1 VVAGQEH
8 GDVAARRIHA
18 RIRSREHKTM
28 SAIPRLRQ
36 DYDGP
41 ALLSYG
47 FRPFFLFGALYAA
60 LAMLVWL
67 PFFYGELTVAT
78 AFAPRDWHVHEML
91 FGYLAAV
98 ITGFL
103 LTAVPN
109 WTGRLPLQ
117 GFPLMILV
125 AVWAAGRAAV
135 TFSAFT
141 GELAAAVVD
150 ASFLFLVAT
159 AVGRE
164 IVAGRNW
171 RNLKVLLPLI
181 VLGSGNII
189 FHIEA
194 HSPGHAGYGIRLA
207 IAAVVILITLIGGR
221 VIPSFTRNWLVREN
235 PGKLPVPF
243 ARFDAIAIA
252 FGAAALA
259 LWIAAPEA
267 QPTGLALIVAG
278 VLHAVRLARWAG
290 ERTGRDRLVLV
301 LHVGYA
307 FVPLGFIL
315 TGLAAF
321 AVLLP
326 SAGLHAWM
334 GGAAGMMT
342 LAVMTRASLGHT
354 GRALAASA
362 ATQAIYA
369 AVFVAAIA
377 RVTAVLVPDWTSP
390 LLHVAAC
397 AWIAAFGGFAAVYG
411 PMLLRPRVNQELGI
425 A

>member
-1 VVAGQEH
+1 MAIPL
-8 GDVAARRIHA
+8 ALARR
-18 RIRSREHKTM
+18 RNYS
-28 SAIPRLRQ
+28 
-36 DYDGP
+36 GP
-41 ALLSYG
+41 AIFSYG
-47 FRPFFLFGALYAA
+47 FRPFFLGAAVWAA
-60 LAMLVWL
+60 LGIALWL
-67 PFFYGELTVAT
+67 PQFFGEIALPIAMG
-78 AFAPRDWHVHEML
+78 PLDWHVHEML

-150 ASFLFLVAT
+150 ASFLFLVAA

-235 PGKLPVPF
+235 PGKLPVSF

-252 FGAAALA
+252 CGIAALA
-259 LWIAAPEA
+259 LWIVVPAG
-267 QPTGLALIVAG
+267 QPTGVALAAAG
-278 VLHAVRLARWAG
+278 VLHMVRLARWAG
-290 ERTGRDRLVLV
+290 ERTWRDRLVLV

-321 AVLLP
+321 DLLLP

-334 GGAAGMMT
+334 GGAAGMTT

-354 GRALAASA
+354 GRALAASV

-369 AVFVAAIA
+369 AVFVAAMA
-377 RVTAVLVPDWTSP
+377 RVTAALVPDWTSP

-411 PMLLRPRVNQELGI
+411 PMLLRPRLNQELGI

>member
-1 VVAGQEH
+1 
-8 GDVAARRIHA
+8 
-18 RIRSREHKTM
+18 M
-28 SAIPRLRQ
+28 NAIPRLRQ

-47 FRPFFLFGALYAA
+47 FRPFFLFGTRYAA

-67 PFFYGELTVAT
+67 PCFYGELTVAT

-181 VLGSGNII
+181 VLGSGKII
-189 FHIEA
+189 FLFDA
-194 HSPGHAGYGIRLA
+194 HLSGLAGYGI
-207 IAAVVILITLIGGR
+207 
-221 VIPSFTRNWLVREN
+221 F
-235 PGKLPVPF
+235 
-243 ARFDAIAIA
+243 
-252 FGAAALA
+252 
-259 LWIAAPEA
+259 
-267 QPTGLALIVAG
+267 
-278 VLHAVRLARWAG
+278 
-290 ERTGRDRLVLV
+290 
-301 LHVGYA
+301 
-307 FVPLGFIL
+307 
-315 TGLAAF
+315 
-321 AVLLP
+321 
-326 SAGLHAWM
+326 
-334 GGAAGMMT
+334 
-342 LAVMTRASLGHT
+342 
-354 GRALAASA
+354 
-362 ATQAIYA
+362 
-369 AVFVAAIA
+369 
-377 RVTAVLVPDWTSP
+377 
-390 LLHVAAC
+390 
-397 AWIAAFGGFAAVYG
+397 
-411 PMLLRPRVNQELGI
+411 
-425 A
+425 

>member
-1 VVAGQEH
+1 MNAV
-8 GDVAARRIHA
+8 
-18 RIRSREHKTM
+18 
-28 SAIPRLRQ
+28 PRLRQ
-36 DYDGP
+36 DYSGP

-47 FRPFFLFGALYAA
+47 FRPFFLLGALYAA

-78 AFAPRDWHVHEML
+78 AFAPRDWHIHEML
-91 FGYLAAV
+91 FGYLAAI

-117 GFPLMILV
+117 GFPLLILIL
-125 AVWAAGRAAV
+125 VWAAGRVAV
-135 TFSAFT
+135 TFSAYT
-141 GELAAAVVD
+141 GELAAAVID
-150 ASFLFLVAT
+150 ACFLFLVAA
-159 AVGRE
+159 AVARE
-164 IVAGRNW
+164 IIAGRNW

-181 VLGSGNII
+181 ILGIGNVI

-194 HSPGHAGYGIRLA
+194 HGPGHAGYSIRFG
-207 IAAVVILITLIGGR
+207 IAAVVLLIMLIGGR

-252 FGAAALA
+252 CGAAALA
-259 LWIAAPEA
+259 LWIAVPDTAA
-267 QPTGLALIVAG
+267 SGVVLLAAG
-278 VLHAVRLARWAG
+278 VLHALRLARWAG
-290 ERTGRDRLVLV
+290 ERTWRDRLVLV

-307 FVPLGFIL
+307 FVSLGFIL

-321 AVLLP
+321 DLLLP

-334 GGAAGMMT
+334 AGAAGMMT

-354 GRALAASA
+354 GRALAASP

-377 RVTAVLVPDWTSP
+377 RIVAVLMPEWASP
-390 LLHVAAC
+390 LLHVGAC
-397 AWIAAFGGFAAVYG
+397 AWILAFGGFAAVYG
-411 PMLLRPRVNQELGI
+411 PMLLRPRANQELGI

>member
-1 VVAGQEH
+1 MAIDGGNETKKANV
-8 GDVAARRIHA
+8 
-18 RIRSREHKTM
+18 TM
-28 SAIPRLRQ
+28 NAVPRLRQ
-36 DYDGP
+36 DYSGP

-47 FRPFFLFGALYAA
+47 FRPFFLLGALYAA

-78 AFAPRDWHVHEML
+78 AFAPRDWHLHEML

-117 GFPLMILV
+117 GFPLLILV
-125 AVWAAGRAAV
+125 LVWAAGRMAV

-141 GELAAAVVD
+141 GELAAAVID
-150 ASFLFLVAT
+150 SCFLFLVAA
-159 AVGRE
+159 AVARE
-164 IVAGRNW
+164 IIAGRNW

-181 VLGSGNII
+181 ILGIGNVI

-194 HSPGHAGYGIRLA
+194 HAPGHAGYGIRFA
-207 IAAVVILITLIGGR
+207 VAAVVMLITLIGGR

-252 FGAAALA
+252 CGIAALA
-259 LWIAAPEA
+259 LWIVVPAG
-267 QPTGLALIVAG
+267 QPTGVALAAAG
-278 VLHAVRLARWAG
+278 VLHMLRLARWAG
-290 ERTGRDRLVLV
+290 ERTWRDRLVLV

-321 AVLLP
+321 DLLLP

-354 GRALAASA
+354 GRALAASV

-369 AVFVAAIA
+369 AVFVAAMA
-377 RVTAVLVPDWTSP
+377 RVTAALVPDWTSP

-411 PMLLRPRVNQELGI
+411 PMLLRPRLNQELGI